1 MILLENLKKWKRER
15 EQEIAFWL
23 REGEKGISVTY
34 GKWISD
40 SCSLAGRLMEKGWK
54 KKNIAVI
61 LPNCYEWF
69 VAFYGIILSG
79 NIAVSINWELGREEL
94 ENLFGKMDIQ
104 AVFLD
109 SSAKSN
115 SEDVVWQ
122 KRYIE
127 DLSGWLTEE
136 DRGIGK
142 TEMCLEELEEQGLL
156 PEDNETAFMLLSSG
170 TSGSSKGVMLSLN
183 NLFSMHEDFLWKGHM
198 DSFLVSLPLH
208 HVAAVQLTMMF
219 LAQGTVLAIC
229 ESGKYLM
236 KDLLFFK
243 PQVMS
248 VVPLQLD
255 FIAGRAGKRKEVAEV
270 LKKHTKYI
278 VSLGAPL
285 MNEHEEIFGPLGVEI
300 LNTYGLTEVTGAIT
314 DWFPHR
320 KGSIGR
326 LSRVN
331 ACRLENGELAVKGPS
346 VMKGYYKNM
355 EETEEILRNGW
366 LYTGDMARM
375 DEEGFLY
382 LTGRKKNTI
391 ILSNGENVS
400 PEELEEKASRCTV
413 ITEIIV
419 FAKSDMIQ
427 AEIYLD
433 EDNKGNRE
441 AVEKH
446 IAAMNEDMPVYRQI
460 RRINFRKAP
469 FEKTG
474 SGKIKRFLL
483 EQENEK
489 D

>member
-270 LKKHTKYI
+270 LKKHTK
-278 VSLGAPL
+278 
-285 MNEHEEIFGPLGVEI
+285 
-300 LNTYGLTEVTGAIT
+300 
-314 DWFPHR
+314 
-320 KGSIGR
+320 
-326 LSRVN
+326 
-331 ACRLENGELAVKGPS
+331 
-346 VMKGYYKNM
+346 
-355 EETEEILRNGW
+355 
-366 LYTGDMARM
+366 
-375 DEEGFLY
+375 
-382 LTGRKKNTI
+382 
-391 ILSNGENVS
+391 
-400 PEELEEKASRCTV
+400 
-413 ITEIIV
+413 
-419 FAKSDMIQ
+419 
-427 AEIYLD
+427 
-433 EDNKGNRE
+433 
-441 AVEKH
+441 
-446 IAAMNEDMPVYRQI
+446 
-460 RRINFRKAP
+460 
-469 FEKTG
+469 
-474 SGKIKRFLL
+474 
-483 EQENEK
+483 
-489 D
+489 